1 MGFDLQ
7 PVRESAEIFHLV
19 INNNLNCKL
28 SINFCDELK
37 LSYSKYLDQ
46 KCCFSAQYIRTPCL
60 CKSRQIKVKKGQLVE
75 LMTKEI
81 WSLLSKGLSV
91 LPLKVYDNDLYG
103 GEKNGVGD
111 CSIPCSLQFM
121 STIVP
126 VG

>member
-1 MGFDLQ
+1 
-7 PVRESAEIFHLV
+7 
-19 INNNLNCKL
+19 
-28 SINFCDELK
+28 
-37 LSYSKYLDQ
+37 
-46 KCCFSAQYIRTPCL
+46 
-60 CKSRQIKVKKGQLVE
+60 
-75 LMTKEI
+75 MTKEI

-111 CSIPCSLQFM
+111 SIPCSLQFM